1 MFSKILVPLDG
12 SSLSE
17 KALDPA
23 VEMASKNDSEIILLE
38 AVQDS
43 LVAVPEARYHVP
55 PKEVYRSAVMSM
67 QYLRNIASRLR
78 MEGIRVRCHVLEGDP
93 CSSILSYAHNEDVD
107 VIVMS
112 THGRSGLS
120 RMVMGSV
127 ASKVATTTHRP
138 VVLVKD
144 FHSAL
149 QVREH
154 AA

>member
-43 LVAVPEARYHVP
+43 LAAVPEARYHVP

-67 QYLRNIASRLR
+67 QYLRSIATPLR
-78 MEGIRVRCHVLEGDP
+78 MKGIRVRCHVQEGDP
-93 CSSILSYAHNEDVD
+93 CSSILSYAHREDVD

-138 VVLVKD
+138 VVLVKAHQ
-144 FHSAL
+144 FTV
-149 QVREH
+149 QEH
-154 AA
+154 ERAA